1 MDFFNLENLKIAIDE
16 KTWSALSQANMK
28 ILGILNVTTDSFSDG
43 GKYLAPEAALAHA
56 ETLLAEGADI
66 IDIGAA
72 SSHPDAAPVPPEI
85 EIARLAA
92 VIPAL
97 HDSGA
102 SLSIDSFVPQVQA
115 FALEQGVDYLND
127 IHGFAEPALY
137 PALARAKTKLIVMHA
152 VQARGIATRV
162 DVAPEA
168 IFERILAFFDQR
180 LAALTAAGIAP
191 ERLIL
196 DPGMGFFLGTNPQT
210 SLTVL
215 ERLPELA
222 AAFDLPLLVSV
233 SRKSFLKALA
243 RPGPGAWR
251 KPAWRPRCS
260 PVAQGADY
268 IRTHAPAPLRDGLK
282 VLEDLEKDRH

>member
-1 MDFFNLENLKIAIDE
+1 
-16 KTWSALSQANMK
+16 MK
-28 ILGILNVTTDSFSDG
+28 ILGILNITTDSFSDG
-43 GKYLAPEAALAHA
+43 GKFLTPEAALAQA
-56 ETLLAEGADI
+56 DRLLADGADI

-72 SSHPDAAPVPPEI
+72 SSHPDAAPVSPDV
-85 EIARLAA
+85 EIARLAS

-137 PALARAKTKLIVMHA
+137 PALARSSANLIVMHA
-152 VQARGIATRV
+152 VQAQGIATRV
-162 DVAPEA
+162 DVPPDE
-168 IFERILAFFDQR
+168 IFGRILDFFETR
-180 LAALTAAGIAP
+180 LTALTAAGIAR

-215 ERLPELA
+215 QRLPELA
-222 AAFDLPLLVSV
+222 EAFGLPLLVSV
-233 SRKSFLKALA
+233 SRKSFLKAL
-243 RPGPGAWR
+243 PG
-251 KPAWRPRCS
+251 S
-260 PVAQGADY
+260 PEEASVATELFAVAQGADF
-268 IRTHAPAPLRDGLK
+268 IRTHAPAPLAEGLK
-282 VLEDLEKDRH
+282 LLDMLAQKKA

>member
-1 MDFFNLENLKIAIDE
+1 V
-16 KTWSALSQANMK
+16 K
-28 ILGILNVTTDSFSDG
+28 ILGILNITEDSFSDG
-43 GKYLAPEAALAHA
+43 GKFLSPEAALAHA
-56 ETLLAEGADI
+56 ESLLADGADI

-72 SSHPDAAPVPPEI
+72 SSHPDAAPVAPEL
-85 EIARLAA
+85 EIARLAS

-137 PALARAKTKLIVMHA
+137 SALARAPRTKLIVMHA
-152 VQARGIATRV
+152 VQEGGIATRV
-162 DVAPEA
+162 DIAPEA
-168 IFERILAFFDQR
+168 IMDRILAFFEQR
-180 LAALTAAGIAP
+180 LTALTGAGIARD
-191 ERLIL
+191 RLIL

-222 AAFDLPLLVSV
+222 GAFDLPVLVSV
-233 SRKSFLKALA
+233 SRKSFLKAL
-243 RPGPGAWR
+243 PGSRDEAG
-251 KPAWRPRCS
+251 
-260 PVAQGADY
+260 VAAELFAVTQGADF
-268 IRTHAPAPLRDGLK
+268 IRTHAPGPLREGLK
-282 VLEDLEKDRH
+282 VLEDLDNSPH